1 MILPDVNV
9 LVYAFRQ
16 EAPEH
21 ESYAAWLD
29 EVVDGPEELALH
41 DLPLVGV
48 VRIVT
53 NPRIVRPPAPVELA
67 LDFVHRLIEA
77 PRARWL
83 SAGPRA
89 WSELATLAAGDRAL
103 GGNLTPDAYLA
114 SLALTHG
121 CRLATADRGFAR
133 FPGLHWFDPAGG

>member
-1 MILPDVNV
+1 VILPDVNV

-29 EVVDGPEELALH
+29 EVVEGPEELALH
-41 DLPLVGV
+41 DLP
-48 VRIVT
+48 
-53 NPRIVRPPAPVELA
+53 
-67 LDFVHRLIEA
+67 
-77 PRARWL
+77 
-83 SAGPRA
+83 
-89 WSELATLAAGDRAL
+89 LAAGDRAL

-133 FPGLHWFDPAGG
+133 FPALRWFDPIEE

>member
-1 MILPDVNV
+1 
-9 LVYAFRQ
+9 
-16 EAPEH
+16 
-21 ESYAAWLD
+21 
-29 EVVDGPEELALH
+29 VDGPEELALH
-41 DLPLVGV
+41 DLSLVGV

-67 LDFVHRLIEA
+67 LDFVHRLIAA

-121 CRLATADRGFAR
+121 CRWRPPTGASPGFR
-133 FPGLHWFDPAGG
+133 DSTGLIQPGDDAGGHLTVILAV